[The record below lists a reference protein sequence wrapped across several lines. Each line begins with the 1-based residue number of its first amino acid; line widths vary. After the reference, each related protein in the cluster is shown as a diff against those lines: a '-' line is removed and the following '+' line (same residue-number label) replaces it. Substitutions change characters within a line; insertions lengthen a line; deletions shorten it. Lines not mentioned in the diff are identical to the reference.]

1 MDNIHQHGLSK
12 RRQTGRKEKCWR
24 YFDEMLKVFE
34 EDANLNEDAKI
45 CKSSTSMDFVY
56 KCSRTILFIYSKKA

>member
-12 RRQTGRKEKCWR
+12 RRQTGRKGKYWR

-34 EDANLNEDAKI
+34 EDANLQEQI

-56 KCSRTILFIYSKKA
+56 KCSRSILFIDSKKA